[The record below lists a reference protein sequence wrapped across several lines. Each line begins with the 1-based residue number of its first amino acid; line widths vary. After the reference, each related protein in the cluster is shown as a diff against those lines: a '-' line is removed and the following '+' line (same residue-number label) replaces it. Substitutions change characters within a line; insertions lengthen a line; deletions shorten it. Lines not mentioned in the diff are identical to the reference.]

1 MPRGDILKYGNYVF
15 ELVEVPPFDSV
26 QMTTFLDGAAIVE
39 REDEEGHSL
48 FGLINNHGDF
58 VIPTNC
64 RYIEYLGEG
73 LMDAEKGWL
82 ILVDEEMAQA
92 HPNAVVDERNV
103 LLVDYV
109 AQEFVGVAQEN
120 QRVVFAKL
128 LHVAAHRIE

>member
-73 LMDAEKGWL
+73 LFSVSLDGIDCDLYDSKGNRLTNEGYIELGDAADGFVPFKT
-82 ILVDEEMAQA
+82 D
-92 HPNAVVDERNV
+92 D
-103 LLVDYV
+103 LLMGYLDY
-109 AQEFVGVAQEN
+109 
-120 QRVVFAKL
+120 
-128 LHVAAHRIE
+128 

>member
-64 RYIEYLGEG
+64 RYIEYWGRVYSRFLSMESIAIS
-73 LMDAEKGWL
+73 MTVKG
-82 ILVDEEMAQA
+82 I
-92 HPNAVVDERNV
+92 
-103 LLVDYV
+103 
-109 AQEFVGVAQEN
+109 G
-120 QRVVFAKL
+120 
-128 LHVAAHRIE
+128 